1 MLLFLFIRFDNLKK
15 DNVTILE
22 GKRLSEALD
31 NQPVSSTCIELET
44 EIQELQNVKDGLIN
58 QKQLYINQLNIIKYE
73 FFLNQILHKLYNLW

>member
-44 EIQELQNVKDGLIN
+44 EIQELQNIKDGLIN
-58 QKQLYINQLNIIKYE
+58 QKQLYINQLNIIKYD

>member
-58 QKQLYINQLNIIKYE
+58 QKQLYINQLNIIKYD

>member
-44 EIQELQNVKDGLIN
+44 EIQELQNIKDGLIN

>member
-1 MLLFLFIRFDNLKK
+1 MLLFLFIRFDHLKK

-58 QKQLYINQLNIIKYE
+58 QKQLYINQLNIIKYD

>member
-44 EIQELQNVKDGLIN
+44 EIQELQNIKDGLIN

-73 FFLNQILHKLYNLW
+73 FFLTQILHKLYNLW